1 MLPSGLPELVAD
13 GEDLARFLTSSSQ
26 FNAQGAKPSAFLP
39 APKSRDT
46 SVSRHGAEPPAELWQ
61 IGAKY
66 LGESRTIRG
75 AAIVKSSDVRAVGL
89 SVIAGE
95 PPPRHAA
102 IRDWPWLDN
111 DPDLQKAKQKE
122 RAALVASKA
131 TLVRP

>member
-1 MLPSGLPELVAD
+1 MLPSGLPDLVAD

-26 FNAQGAKPSAFLP
+26 FNAKGAKPSAFLP
-39 APKSRDT
+39 APKSRET
-46 SVSRHGAEPPAELWQ
+46 SVFRHGAEPSAELWQ
-61 IGAKY
+61 IRAKY
-66 LGESRTIRG
+66 LGGSRINRG

-102 IRDWPWLDN
+102 IRDWPLDN
-111 DPDLQKAKQKE
+111 DPELQKAKQKE
-122 RAALVASKA
+122 RAALVARKA